1 MSKVF
6 KRRIIREKVLQV
18 LYAYEMNNDNLQSQ
32 IDEIFGD
39 VEDDNDKKFGIS
51 LIYKTI
57 AERNRFDEMIKSKVS
72 NWEMDRIALLDKLL
86 LRMGIC
92 ELIHFEDIPP
102 KVSINEA
109 IEISKTYSTAGSAK
123 FINGVLDAI
132 LSDLKKSGELKKTGR
147 GLLDESIQKKS
158 AKKSE

>member
-18 LYAYEMNNDNLQSQ
+18 LYAYDMNNDNLQSQ
-32 IDEIFGD
+32 IDEIFSD
-39 VEDDNDKKFGIS
+39 VDDDNDKKFGIS
-51 LIYKTI
+51 LIFKTI

-132 LSDLKKSGELKKTGR
+132 LSDLKNSGQLKKTGR

>member
-86 LRMGIC
+86 LRIGIC
-92 ELIHFEDIPP
+92 ELIYFEDIPP

>member
-32 IDEIFGD
+32 IDEIFSD

-123 FINGVLDAI
+123 FINGILDAI
-132 LSDLKKSGELKKTGR
+132 LNDLKKSGELKKTGR

>member
-32 IDEIFGD
+32 IDEIFSD
-39 VEDDNDKKFGIS
+39 VDDDNDKKFGIS
-51 LIYKTI
+51 LIFKTI

-92 ELIHFEDIPP
+92 ELIHFEDIPL

-132 LSDLKKSGELKKTGR
+132 LSDLKNSGQLKKTGR